1 MNIPIASK
9 PNTTPSINSDANTS
23 AGQCGNCGSKDTCL
37 LHHVRLRGI
46 YRRLCTSCILR
57 LHPSSFCPSCFTFY
71 DSSPPPPSKRQSCS
85 TCPSLTH
92 SHCVP
97 SHPPSPFPFLCPPC
111 ADPNFSFFH
120 LDKTNNRS
128 IDKKMATVL
137 LCAAKIAASSMAKAV
152 IVARTEAERRV
163 KEAAVC
169 RKKAREAL
177 EHVALVAKRK
187 EVESVEVSGSGNLGK
202 RERGS
207 VDVTVIGSPKNVER
221 IASAGIAK
229 SNGNANKNSSQL
241 EKGLD
246 NGSNAEKKQSLTN
259 NPGNVNV
266 KEEAVKSLVHNNS

>member
-9 PNTTPSINSDANTS
+9 PNTTATINSDANPS
-23 AGQCGNCGSKDTCL
+23 AGQCGNCDTKDSWP

-46 YRRLCTSCILR
+46 YRRLCTSCVLR
-57 LHPSSFCPSCFTFY
+57 LHPSSFCPSCFTLY
-71 DSSPPPPSKRQSCS
+71 DSSPPPPSKRLSCS
-85 TCPSLTH
+85 NCSSFTH
-92 SHCVP
+92 SHCAP

-120 LDKTNNRS
+120 LDKTDNRT

-163 KEAAVC
+163 REAAVC
-169 RKKAREAL
+169 RKRAREAL

-207 VDVTVIGSPKNVER
+207 VDVTIIGSPKNVER
-221 IASAGIAK
+221 IASAGFAK
-229 SNGNANKNSSQL
+229 SNGNANNNSGHL

-259 NPGNVNV
+259 NPGNVSV
-266 KEEAVKSLVHNNS
+266 KEEGVNSLVRNNS

>member
-1 MNIPIASK
+1 M
-9 PNTTPSINSDANTS
+9 
-23 AGQCGNCGSKDTCL
+23 
-37 LHHVRLRGI
+37 
-46 YRRLCTSCILR
+46 
-57 LHPSSFCPSCFTFY
+57 
-71 DSSPPPPSKRQSCS
+71 
-85 TCPSLTH
+85 
-92 SHCVP
+92 
-97 SHPPSPFPFLCPPC
+97 
-111 ADPNFSFFH
+111 
-120 LDKTNNRS
+120 
-128 IDKKMATVL
+128 
-137 LCAAKIAASSMAKAV
+137 
-152 IVARTEAERRV
+152 ARTEAERRV